1 MDPQTI
7 IEGIAILVL
16 GSTISYVV
24 RRHIA
29 RHDAQTED
37 VKRRRRRPPLG
48 RAYGAAGASFEIE
61 DISVSGAL
69 LRTKGLCHLKHHQS
83 LDLDLRLSD
92 GSTAF
97 VKAIVVRTQ
106 WPSWRQG
113 LIGAVG
119 VAFRFNGEED
129 ASKFTIED
137 FIAAES
143 A

>member
-7 IEGIAILVL
+7 IEGIVILVV
-16 GSTISYVV
+16 GSTFSYVV
-24 RRHIA
+24 RRLIA
-29 RHDAQTED
+29 RHHAQTTD
-37 VKRRRRRPPLG
+37 VKRRRRRPSLG
-48 RAYGAAGASFEIE
+48 RAYGPAGASFEIG

-69 LRTKGLCHLKHHQS
+69 LRTKGFCHLRYHQS

-106 WPSWRQG
+106 LPSWRRG

-137 FIAAES
+137 FIAADS